1 MKCLV
6 RIGWGNG
13 ENPRLDYIFSAK
25 KKKIEVE
32 LCALIFNFTPNRHER
47 ENHRERKRESSEKW
61 KKGAFMKYIYTVRV
75 REMKKCLYFLMCVWE
90 TVVLYSFVAP
100 FVAPLNK
107 TLDFTDLARVL
118 YKNFRKNILFM
129 CPNCMYV

>member
-1 MKCLV
+1 MS
-6 RIGWGNG
+6 
-13 ENPRLDYIFSAK
+13 E
-25 KKKIEVE
+25 KITEK
-32 LCALIFNFTPNRHER
+32 ER
-47 ENHRERKRESSEKW
+47 ERESSEKW

-100 FVAPLNK
+100 FVAHLNK

-118 YKNFRKNILFM
+118 YINFRKNILFM